1 MKTAIIDV
9 GGGQRGV
16 YAAGVLDRCLD
27 MEISFDLGIGVSAGS
42 ANLASFTARQPRRNL
57 RFYTEY
63 AMRAQYMSIGNF
75 LRKRSFI
82 DLDYVYGTLSNSD
95 GESPL
100 DYAAMTAN
108 PMELLVVA
116 TDANAG
122 EPKYFDKSD
131 LQQDGYDIF
140 KASSSIPFV
149 CRPYVI
155 GGVPYFD
162 GALADPVPFLKAFEL
177 GCEKV
182 VLLLTLPQNIVRK
195 PGKDPFL
202 ASRIEKAYPISAV
215 KLAQRADRYNMGV
228 SLAQEYA
235 AEGQLLIVA
244 PDHTCGVT
252 TLKRDRPAL
261 HALYKKGY
269 RDAGKIFD
277 FLQK

>member
-9 GGGQRGV
+9 GGGQRGI
-16 YAAGVLDRCLD
+16 YAAGVLDRCMD
-27 MEISFDLGIGVSAGS
+27 MGISFDLGIGVSAGS

-57 RFYTEY
+57 QFYTEY
-63 AMRAQYMSIGNF
+63 AMRARYMSIGNF

-100 DYAAMTAN
+100 DYTAMAEN
-108 PMELLVVA
+108 PMELLTVA
-116 TDANAG
+116 TDAHTG
-122 EPKYFDKSD
+122 QPKYFDKSD
-131 LQQDGYDIF
+131 LQQDAYHIF

-182 VLLLTLPQNIVRK
+182 VLLLTLPQDTVRT
-195 PGKDPFL
+195 PEKDIFL
-202 ASRIEKAYPISAV
+202 ASRIERMYPVSAV
-215 KLAQRADRYNMGV
+215 RLEQRADRYNMGV
-228 SLAQEYA
+228 SLAREYV
-235 AEGQLLIVA
+235 AEGRVLIVS

-252 TLKRDRPAL
+252 TLKRDLPAL

-269 RDAGKIFD
+269 RDAERISD